1 MNTSTKY
8 TIQLSDIKNL
18 HNRGELMSELDIVLQ
33 VWQDLNRLS
42 ATGTQSGQQL
52 APEDQLIKKILEQIL
67 IAKYGTIPEGYESV
81 KQEVTEEE
89 AKAMGIQLPDMSQAQ
104 AEVNE
109 RLGSNTFVNTM
120 TVDEV
125 SEKHKEDNPIYIA
138 PANVGEREDR
148 HL

>member
-42 ATGTQSGQQL
+42 AAGTQSGQQL

-67 IAKYGTIPEGYESV
+67 IAEHGTIPEGYEPV
-81 KQEVTEEE
+81 QKQVTEEE
-89 AKAMGIQLPDMSQAQ
+89 ARAMGIQLPPRETLTAE
-104 AEVNE
+104 EVNE
-109 RLGSNTFVNTM
+109 KYA
-120 TVDEV
+120 E
-125 SEKHKEDNPIYIA
+125 ENPVYIP
-138 PANVGEREDR
+138 PATVGEREGR

>member
-33 VWQDLNRLS
+33 IWQDLNRLS
-42 ATGTQSGQQL
+42 AMGTQSGQEL
-52 APEDQLIKKILEQIL
+52 APEDRLIKKILEQIL

-89 AKAMGIQLPDMSQAQ
+89 ARAMGIQLPK
-104 AEVNE
+104 
-109 RLGSNTFVNTM
+109 VNTM

-125 SEKHKEDNPIYIA
+125 NEKHNEDNPIYVA
-138 PANVGEREDR
+138 PANIGEREDR